1 MTELPP
7 NWVRTKVGDVCR
19 IVSGA
24 TPSTKEPRYWGGNI
38 PWITPDD
45 LSRNPA
51 KFTSRGRRLLT
62 QEGYDS
68 CSTQLV
74 PPGSVLFSSRA
85 PIGYVTIASVP
96 LCTNQGFKT
105 CVPPSGIDSS
115 YLYWYLRFK
124 VPEIRSRASGTTFK
138 EISAKRFAETELL
151 VPPLPEQRR
160 IVTTLEYHLSRLDA
174 GNRFLGSAEAR
185 LRTLVDRT
193 RDEFI
198 DRYGSELRPL
208 ADVLREPLANGRSV
222 PTDPNGFP
230 VLRLTALRKGRLDLG
245 ERKGGRWSAE
255 EAKPFLVRQGDF
267 YISRGNGSLSL
278 VGRGALLSE
287 EPDPIAFPD
296 TMIRIRVDDKT
307 VLPQYL
313 QMIWDSRL
321 VREQIEGAART
332 TAGIYKINQKI
343 IEDLRIPVPSI
354 ADQQELIDRIG
365 RLSDAVT
372 RNESLVTRAR
382 AQADRLRQALMAE
395 AFSGRLAPQLP
406 CDEPASVLLER
417 IKTERSAATP
427 RRRRSGRRIQGTTGG
442 SEIAGKAG
450 NFNSEA
456 HLQFGSSQE
465 RETVA

>member
-1 MTELPP
+1 
-7 NWVRTKVGDVCR
+7 
-19 IVSGA
+19 
-24 TPSTKEPRYWGGNI
+24 
-38 PWITPDD
+38 
-45 LSRNPA
+45 
-51 KFTSRGRRLLT
+51 
-62 QEGYDS
+62 
-68 CSTQLV
+68 
-74 PPGSVLFSSRA
+74 
-85 PIGYVTIASVP
+85 
-96 LCTNQGFKT
+96 
-105 CVPPSGIDSS
+105 
-115 YLYWYLRFK
+115 
-124 VPEIRSRASGTTFK
+124 
-138 EISAKRFAETELL
+138 
-151 VPPLPEQRR
+151 
-160 IVTTLEYHLSRLDA
+160 
-174 GNRFLGSAEAR
+174 
-185 LRTLVDRT
+185 
-193 RDEFI
+193 
-198 DRYGSELRPL
+198 
-208 ADVLREPLANGRSV
+208 VLREPLANGRSV

-427 RRRRSGRRIQGTTGG
+427 RRRRSGQRIQGTTGG